1 MQIERSAVGVYSYV
15 AFELKISYTNKG
27 KEEAPLEYFLK
38 VQGISRKA
46 FLIFINP
53 YENGTPSCFIQCTI
67 MIVIYTSGT
76 SIIDGGHHVHEEH
89 LQCTKIEVFKHL
101 YDAVH
106 KVGNWRGLCL
116 HLGVCDAIMNALVNS
131 NKDTED
137 KKVECLQAYYNSG
150 EAYWEEVVRALIK
163 HPINN
168 KRLGKEIIEQNQLR
182 TDLLDESRIFL
193 CDREN

>member
-1 MQIERSAVGVYSYV
+1 MFCI
-15 AFELKISYTNKG
+15 
-27 KEEAPLEYFLK
+27 
-38 VQGISRKA
+38 
-46 FLIFINP
+46 
-53 YENGTPSCFIQCTI
+53 I
-67 MIVIYTSGT
+67 MIVIIILLFISGT
-76 SIIDGGHHVHEEH
+76 STIDGGHHVHEEH
-89 LQCTKIEVFKHL
+89 LQCTKIDKFKQL

-106 KVGNWRGLCL
+106 KIGNWRGLCL
-116 HLGVCDAIMNALVNS
+116 HLGVRDAIMNALVNS

-193 CDREN
+193 CDRED

>member
-1 MQIERSAVGVYSYV
+1 MFYSV
-15 AFELKISYTNKG
+15 HSND
-27 KEEAPLEYFLK
+27 
-38 VQGISRKA
+38 
-46 FLIFINP
+46 
-53 YENGTPSCFIQCTI
+53 
-67 MIVIYTSGT
+67 IVIFTSGT
-76 SIIDGGHHVHEEH
+76 STIDGGHHVTENH
-89 LQCTKIEVFKHL
+89 LQCTKIYVFKQL

-106 KVGNWRGLCL
+106 KIGNWRGLCL
-116 HLGVCDAIMNALVNS
+116 HLGVRDAIMNALVNS
-131 NKDTED
+131 NKEFEE

-193 CDREN
+193 CDRED